1 MIVLRSPA
9 LDPVPSA
16 EPRPDHDPELVTEN
30 PPGEI
35 TVRGAPEQADGTRA
49 PSPRGAASP
58 LTWTEIV
65 TAIPHSDASDEE
77 FARLRTHFSEAEI
90 AELGFAIA
98 TINAWNLLNVSLR
111 NPVPQNL

>member
-65 TAIPHSDASDEE
+65 TACPGATLCGSSVQELLE
-77 FARLRTHFSEAEI
+77 RTTRPDPTSVK
-90 AELGFAIA
+90 L
-98 TINAWNLLNVSLR
+98 V
-111 NPVPQNL
+111 VPEGK